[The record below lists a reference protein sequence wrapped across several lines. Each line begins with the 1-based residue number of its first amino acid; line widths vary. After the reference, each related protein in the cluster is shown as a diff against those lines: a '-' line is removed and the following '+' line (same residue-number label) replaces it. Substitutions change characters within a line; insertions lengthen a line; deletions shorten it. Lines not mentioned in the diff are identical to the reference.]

1 MNKNN
6 FAILM
11 AGGVG
16 SRFWPVSTGKHP
28 KQFRDLLGSG
38 ETLIQT
44 TFRRLKSLVP
54 AENIY
59 ILTNESYRELVQEQ
73 LVEVKPEQIVLEP
86 VMRNTAPAVLLAA
99 LKIKK
104 RNKDAVMI
112 MAPSDHWIEDET
124 AFTSDIDLAFETCRK
139 EDKIVTLGITP
150 SFPNTGYGYIEFDK
164 ESQEKVRPVKKFTE
178 KPTFEVAREFL
189 KEGNY
194 LWNAGI
200 FIWNVDFI
208 IRSFSRNLPELF
220 EIFQKG
226 EAVYNT
232 SEETS
237 FIKANYELAPD
248 ISIDYGILEKEK
260 NIYVIPASF
269 DWNDLGTWGSL
280 YNEVEK
286 DPDQNAVLNARVLA
300 KDASGNIISTKSNK
314 VVVVEGLNDYIIVD
328 EDEVLLLVP
337 KEKEQDIK
345 QIRNKVQE
353 KFGESLG

>member
-1 MNKNN
+1 M
-6 FAILM
+6 
-11 AGGVG
+11 
-16 SRFWPVSTGKHP
+16 
-28 KQFRDLLGSG
+28 
-38 ETLIQT
+38 
-44 TFRRLKSLVP
+44 
-54 AENIY
+54 
-59 ILTNESYRELVQEQ
+59 
-73 LVEVKPEQIVLEP
+73 
-86 VMRNTAPAVLLAA
+86 
-99 LKIKK
+99 
-104 RNKDAVMI
+104 
-112 MAPSDHWIEDET
+112 
-124 AFTSDIDLAFETCRK
+124 
-139 EDKIVTLGITP
+139 
-150 SFPNTGYGYIEFDK
+150 
-164 ESQEKVRPVKKFTE
+164 RPVKKFTE

>member
-16 SRFWPVSTGKHP
+16 SRFWPVSTAKHP
-28 KQFRDLLGSG
+28 KQFRDLLGTG
-38 ETLIQT
+38 ETLLQT

-59 ILTNESYRELVQEQ
+59 ILTNANYNDLVKEQ
-73 LVEVKPEQIVLEP
+73 LEEIQPDQIVLEP

-99 LKIKK
+99 LKIQK
-104 RNKDAVMI
+104 RNKEAVMI
-112 MAPSDHWIEDET
+112 MAPSDHWIEDEA
-124 AFTSDIDLAFETCRK
+124 AFTNDVNLAFETCRK

-164 ESQEKVRPVKKFTE
+164 ERREKVRPVKKFTE
-178 KPTFEVAREFL
+178 KPTFEVARKFL
-189 KEGNY
+189 SEGNY

-208 IRSFSRNLPELF
+208 VRCFSRNLPETF
-220 EIFQKG
+220 EVFQKG
-226 EAVYNT
+226 KEAFNT
-232 SEETS
+232 SEEAG
-237 FIKANYELAPD
+237 FIKANYALAPD
-248 ISIDYGILEKEK
+248 ISIDYGILEKEED
-260 NIYVIPASF
+260 IYVIPASF

-286 DPDQNAVLNARVLA
+286 DPEENAILNARVLA
-300 KDASGNIISTKSNK
+300 SDASGNIISSNSNK
-314 VVVVEGLNDYIIVD
+314 VVVVEGLKDFIIVD

-345 QIRNKVQE
+345 QIRKNVQE
-353 KFGESLG
+353 KFGDSLG